1 MYFVDNLK
9 HYSCFRSQY
18 QNKMLNDIMSKD
30 STHTRLLTQIL
41 MTTAGMWIATTN
53 FHTMDI
59 TLYKRLQM

>member
-9 HYSCFRSQY
+9 HYSCFAPSIKI
-18 QNKMLNDIMSKD
+18 KMLNDMVTDTDTDDD
-30 STHTRLLTQIL
+30 S
-41 MTTAGMWIATTN
+41 AGMWIATTN